1 MSHLHNLLLRLSAA
15 GAPQRVARILEWAQ
29 QTFHADGA
37 AVFVTSE
44 TAESGLETR
53 SAIGEIATT
62 APLLAA
68 EIARVGIP
76 VEPGPLLMPG
86 AGPKA
91 EFLCWPLGPGRA
103 QPRAVLVL
111 QGKGVADLVKARGRE
126 LAPAADRLWEAL
138 RVERNLAG
146 RPERAASTMTAPEPA
161 AAQPER
167 TAPQDSSPTP
177 EGTAQESP
185 APDPEPGLTLL
196 TDGLRLP
203 LYSCDL
209 SGAFTYASPAFL
221 HLCGFHNLEALS
233 EASVLF
239 LEPAKR
245 AEELETIR
253 KAGKVDSVHLAV
265 RSGAGARL
273 QIRDSAILLGDAIFG
288 VFVDVTGLVAANA
301 ELKDALQVQELLN
314 DTIMAGARQLQR
326 TQGAA
331 IRSLAR
337 LAEYRDHTTGFHLQ
351 RICEVSRL
359 LAVEVHRQAP
369 YSFRI
374 SMEYADDISLSSM
387 LHDVG
392 KVSIPDQILLKPGK
406 LDAGEWEIM
415 KKHTLFG
422 WEVLHKADRELGEQ
436 SFLTLAASI
445 ALSHHEKFDGTGYPN
460 GIIGEEIPLSARIC
474 AVGDV
479 YDALTSSRPYK
490 QAWSH
495 EQAAEQIVKEAG
507 RHFDPVLVRIF
518 QGLEGELADMRR
530 RFPA

>member
-1 MSHLHNLLLRLSAA
+1 MSQLDSLLMRLSAA
-15 GAPQRVARILEWAQ
+15 GTPQRVARILEWVQ
-29 QTFHADGA
+29 LTFHAEGVA
-37 AVFVTSE
+37 IFLTS
-44 TAESGLETR
+44 SGPGDGLETR
-53 SAIGEIATT
+53 AAIGELATT

-68 EIARVGIP
+68 ELVRSGLPAD
-76 VEPGPLLMPG
+76 PGPLPIPG
-86 AGPKA
+86 AGLHA
-91 EFLCWPLGPGRA
+91 EYACWPLGPERGSLLG
-103 QPRAVLVL
+103 VLVL
-111 QGKGVADLVKARGRE
+111 QGTGVGESIRTRSQE
-126 LAPAADRLWEAL
+126 LAPAAGRLWEAL
-138 RVERNLAG
+138 RMEKEL
-146 RPERAASTMTAPEPA
+146 AASPSGTADSTPDRAGGQEAPTGKRLA
-161 AAQPER
+161 DR
-167 TAPQDSSPTP
+167 TASGS
-177 EGTAQESP
+177 
-185 APDPEPGLTLL
+185 PDPGEEPGLSLL

-203 LYSCDL
+203 LYACDL

-221 HLCGFHNLEALS
+221 SLCGYHNLEALS

-245 AEELETIR
+245 AEELETVR
-253 KAGKVDSVHLAV
+253 KAGKVDSVHLSI
-265 RSGAGARL
+265 RSGTGARL
-273 QIRDSAILLGDAIFG
+273 QIRDSAILLGDAVFG

-301 ELKDALQVQELLN
+301 ELTDALQVQELLN

-337 LAEYRDHTTGFHLQ
+337 LAEYRDQTTGFHLQ
-351 RICEVSRL
+351 RICEISRL
-359 LAVEVHRQAP
+359 LAVEVHRRSP

-392 KVSIPDQILLKPGK
+392 KVSIPDHILLKPSN
-406 LDAGEWEIM
+406 LDGEEWELM

-445 ALSHHEKFDGTGYPN
+445 ALSHHEKYDGTGYPN
-460 GIIGEEIPLSARIC
+460 GISGEEIPLSARIC
-474 AVGDV
+474 AVADV

-495 EQAAEQIVKEAG
+495 EDSAALIVKEAG
-507 RHFDPVLVRIF
+507 KHFDPVLVEIF
-518 QGLEGELADMRR
+518 KGIEAELADVRR
-530 RFPA
+530 RFPG